1 MWFILF
7 VIGNIPLEKGATIL
21 LAPIAMHR
29 NEQIF
34 PDPHKFDSER
44 FLPEWSL
51 DRHPNA
57 YIPFS
62 VGARN
67 CISKSFG
74 PASMSFYV
82 VYFICY
88 R

>member
-34 PDPHKFDSER
+34 PDPHKFDPER
-44 FLPEWSL
+44 FLPERSL
-51 DRHPNA
+51 DRHPYA

-62 VGARN
+62 AGARN
-67 CISKSFG
+67 CIGK
-74 PASMSFYV
+74 
-82 VYFICY
+82 
-88 R
+88 